1 MSLNYIPMSTPDVAS
16 IRKEILVNIE
26 DPIQNRSLLDPDVD
40 GNEEII
46 NNDDR
51 GERLMD
57 PDAQDY
63 TGADIYR
70 AKMMAETHYMDP
82 SDLYYNNS
90 HDITNLSSGDNN
102 PSLFGKEESTDQESL
117 LDTDNDDFNYVPK
130 EVYGAISY
138 PSDHDEYYN
147 ESAMKAAERNALD
160 DSEFGLPRL
169 RKYPLND
176 KKHVK
181 FAIRMFGHCKDPK
194 DRAELAKRI
203 FAKVKEF
210 DMDVKI
216 GKGNPLYEY
225 APKSLQESFATLSA
239 EVPGIVSEEQFDKG
253 TEKERQIRN
262 LQIAART
269 ANVLNFQPALG
280 KAIANLKEYSFLEY
294 FYPDVKSTA
303 FSIRL
308 LTCLGGLA
316 TNDMIWKLYGLRPP
330 LCVDDTQPLTH
341 PNKLS
346 PEEFEDK
353 VIPWFRKQANWYHEG
368 KAEDS
373 IHIEYCLSLYSVLGM
388 ILLNP
393 EFNMD
398 SLDDYWMGVLTDWLN
413 HVQSEYD
420 ELSATVNSASEFY
433 HRQYLY
439 DLCWNPTENPM
450 DEAIVTRNI
459 INFASTM
466 ISQKMKIDL
475 NESILFNTSDIYY
488 NKDKFVSGETNLCF
502 ITGHSGSGKS
512 TMGREIHDK
521 NNKIDH
527 YELDDLLFVKD
538 HFTMSQL
545 KEYGDLIYSYFN
557 GRGKKF
563 YTTCNELKENNVP
576 ASEYEDV
583 LYVDFVHYAMDYAKS
598 HKNNKIVI
606 EGIWLYCGNFDS
618 EKGWFDP
625 SEFKDY
631 AFYIKGT
638 SMIISKIRAVKRDT
652 ENIKKNK
659 IFIAASE
666 FSKYWKW
673 YLLNE
678 KRISVFRKY
687 FSDLEKKNK
696 INEAGGDLLNKD
708 KCNTYIINQLDP
720 EVVDNIYL
728 LPDKMEYPILN
739 QDSIRMA
746 MDMIREVDE
755 TDRAK
760 YARMLNKKYKEFGC
774 TFSISIDHPYAEY
787 ADQNIIDHMTRVL
800 SEGDTVVDDQGTS
813 DAGPS
818 PDQAPW
824 YVRSDVNGNVG
835 QNLLQNKELGPNDK
849 KNVNLTIDSTEPII
863 N

>member
-40 GNEEII
+40 GNEETV
-46 NNDDR
+46 NNDDQ
-51 GERLMD
+51 GEKLMD

-82 SDLYYNNS
+82 SELYYNNS
-90 HDITNLSSGDNN
+90 HDVTNLSSGDNN

-117 LDTDNDDFNYVPK
+117 LDTDNDDFNYIPK

-280 KAIANLKEYSFLEY
+280 KAIANMKEYSFLEY

-398 SLDDYWMGVLTDWLN
+398 SLDDYWIGVLTDWLN
-413 HVQSEYD
+413 HVQTEYD
-420 ELSATVNSASEFY
+420 ELSATVDSASEFY

-466 ISQKMKIDL
+466 VSQKMKIDL
-475 NESILFNTSDIYY
+475 
-488 NKDKFVSGETNLCF
+488 
-502 ITGHSGSGKS
+502 
-512 TMGREIHDK
+512 
-521 NNKIDH
+521 
-527 YELDDLLFVKD
+527 
-538 HFTMSQL
+538 
-545 KEYGDLIYSYFN
+545 
-557 GRGKKF
+557 
-563 YTTCNELKENNVP
+563 
-576 ASEYEDV
+576 
-583 LYVDFVHYAMDYAKS
+583 
-598 HKNNKIVI
+598 
-606 EGIWLYCGNFDS
+606 
-618 EKGWFDP
+618 
-625 SEFKDY
+625 
-631 AFYIKGT
+631 
-638 SMIISKIRAVKRDT
+638 
-652 ENIKKNK
+652 
-659 IFIAASE
+659 
-666 FSKYWKW
+666 
-673 YLLNE
+673 
-678 KRISVFRKY
+678 
-687 FSDLEKKNK
+687 
-696 INEAGGDLLNKD
+696 NEAGGDLLNKD
-708 KCNTYIINQLDP
+708 KCNAYIINQLDP

-755 TDRAK
+755 TDRDK

>member
-40 GNEEII
+40 GNEESV
-46 NNDDR
+46 NNDDQ
-51 GERLMD
+51 GERLLD

-82 SDLYYNNS
+82 SELYYNNS
-90 HDITNLSSGDNN
+90 HDVTNLSSGDNN

-117 LDTDNDDFNYVPK
+117 LDTDNDDFNYIPK

-280 KAIANLKEYSFLEY
+280 KAIANMKEYSFLEY

-398 SLDDYWMGVLTDWLN
+398 SLDDYWIGVLTDWLN
-413 HVQSEYD
+413 HVQTEYD
-420 ELSATVNSASEFY
+420 ELSATVDSASEFY

-466 ISQKMKIDL
+466 VSQKMKIDL
-475 NESILFNTSDIYY
+475 
-488 NKDKFVSGETNLCF
+488 
-502 ITGHSGSGKS
+502 
-512 TMGREIHDK
+512 
-521 NNKIDH
+521 
-527 YELDDLLFVKD
+527 
-538 HFTMSQL
+538 
-545 KEYGDLIYSYFN
+545 
-557 GRGKKF
+557 
-563 YTTCNELKENNVP
+563 
-576 ASEYEDV
+576 
-583 LYVDFVHYAMDYAKS
+583 
-598 HKNNKIVI
+598 
-606 EGIWLYCGNFDS
+606 
-618 EKGWFDP
+618 
-625 SEFKDY
+625 
-631 AFYIKGT
+631 
-638 SMIISKIRAVKRDT
+638 
-652 ENIKKNK
+652 
-659 IFIAASE
+659 
-666 FSKYWKW
+666 
-673 YLLNE
+673 
-678 KRISVFRKY
+678 
-687 FSDLEKKNK
+687 
-696 INEAGGDLLNKD
+696 NEAGGDLLNKD
-708 KCNTYIINQLDP
+708 KCNAYIINQLDP

-755 TDRAK
+755 TDRDK

>member
-40 GNEEII
+40 GNEEAV
-46 NNDDR
+46 NNDDQ

-82 SDLYYNNS
+82 SDLYYKNS
-90 HDITNLSSGDNN
+90 HDVTNLSSGDNN

-117 LDTDNDDFNYVPK
+117 LDTDNDDFNYIPK

-413 HVQSEYD
+413 HVQTEYD
-420 ELSATVNSASEFY
+420 ELSATVDSASEFY

-466 ISQKMKIDL
+466 VSQKMKVDL
-475 NESILFNTSDIYY
+475 
-488 NKDKFVSGETNLCF
+488 
-502 ITGHSGSGKS
+502 
-512 TMGREIHDK
+512 
-521 NNKIDH
+521 
-527 YELDDLLFVKD
+527 
-538 HFTMSQL
+538 
-545 KEYGDLIYSYFN
+545 
-557 GRGKKF
+557 
-563 YTTCNELKENNVP
+563 
-576 ASEYEDV
+576 
-583 LYVDFVHYAMDYAKS
+583 
-598 HKNNKIVI
+598 
-606 EGIWLYCGNFDS
+606 
-618 EKGWFDP
+618 
-625 SEFKDY
+625 
-631 AFYIKGT
+631 
-638 SMIISKIRAVKRDT
+638 
-652 ENIKKNK
+652 
-659 IFIAASE
+659 
-666 FSKYWKW
+666 
-673 YLLNE
+673 
-678 KRISVFRKY
+678 
-687 FSDLEKKNK
+687 
-696 INEAGGDLLNKD
+696 NEAGGDLLNKD
-708 KCNTYIINQLDP
+708 KCNAYIINQLDP

-760 YARMLNKKYKEFGC
+760 YARVLNKKYKEFGC

>member
-40 GNEEII
+40 GNEEAV

-70 AKMMAETHYMDP
+70 AKMIAETHYMDP

-90 HDITNLSSGDNN
+90 HDVTNLSSGDNN
-102 PSLFGKEESTDQESL
+102 PSLFGKEEGTDQESL

-138 PSDHDEYYN
+138 PSDHTEYYN

-330 LCVDDTQPLTH
+330 LCADNTQPLTH
-341 PNKLS
+341 PNKLT
-346 PEEFEDK
+346 PEEYEDK
-353 VIPWFRKQANWYHEG
+353 VIPWFRKQANWYNEG

-373 IHIEYCLSLYSVLGM
+373 IHIEYCLSLYSVLGV

-393 EFNMD
+393 EFSMN

-413 HVQSEYD
+413 HVQTEYD
-420 ELSATVNSASEFY
+420 ELSASVNSTSEFY

-466 ISQKMKIDL
+466 VSQKMKVDL
-475 NESILFNTSDIYY
+475 
-488 NKDKFVSGETNLCF
+488 
-502 ITGHSGSGKS
+502 
-512 TMGREIHDK
+512 
-521 NNKIDH
+521 
-527 YELDDLLFVKD
+527 
-538 HFTMSQL
+538 
-545 KEYGDLIYSYFN
+545 
-557 GRGKKF
+557 
-563 YTTCNELKENNVP
+563 
-576 ASEYEDV
+576 
-583 LYVDFVHYAMDYAKS
+583 
-598 HKNNKIVI
+598 
-606 EGIWLYCGNFDS
+606 
-618 EKGWFDP
+618 
-625 SEFKDY
+625 
-631 AFYIKGT
+631 
-638 SMIISKIRAVKRDT
+638 
-652 ENIKKNK
+652 
-659 IFIAASE
+659 
-666 FSKYWKW
+666 
-673 YLLNE
+673 
-678 KRISVFRKY
+678 
-687 FSDLEKKNK
+687 
-696 INEAGGDLLNKD
+696 NEAGGDLLNKD
-708 KCNTYIINQLDP
+708 KCNAYIINQLDP

-760 YARMLNKKYKEFGC
+760 YARMLNKKYTEFGC

>member
-40 GNEEII
+40 GNEEAV
-46 NNDDR
+46 NNDDQ

-82 SDLYYNNS
+82 SDLYYKNS
-90 HDITNLSSGDNN
+90 HDVTNLSSGDNN

-117 LDTDNDDFNYVPK
+117 LDTDNDDFNYIPK

-280 KAIANLKEYSFLEY
+280 KAIANMKEYSFLEY

-330 LCVDDTQPLTH
+330 LCVDNTQPLTH

-393 EFNMD
+393 EFNID
-398 SLDDYWMGVLTDWLN
+398 SLDDYWIGVLTDWLN
-413 HVQSEYD
+413 HVQTEYD
-420 ELSATVNSASEFY
+420 ELSTSVNSTSEFY

-466 ISQKMKIDL
+466 VSQKMKIDL
-475 NESILFNTSDIYY
+475 
-488 NKDKFVSGETNLCF
+488 
-502 ITGHSGSGKS
+502 
-512 TMGREIHDK
+512 
-521 NNKIDH
+521 
-527 YELDDLLFVKD
+527 
-538 HFTMSQL
+538 
-545 KEYGDLIYSYFN
+545 
-557 GRGKKF
+557 
-563 YTTCNELKENNVP
+563 
-576 ASEYEDV
+576 
-583 LYVDFVHYAMDYAKS
+583 
-598 HKNNKIVI
+598 
-606 EGIWLYCGNFDS
+606 
-618 EKGWFDP
+618 
-625 SEFKDY
+625 
-631 AFYIKGT
+631 
-638 SMIISKIRAVKRDT
+638 
-652 ENIKKNK
+652 
-659 IFIAASE
+659 
-666 FSKYWKW
+666 
-673 YLLNE
+673 
-678 KRISVFRKY
+678 
-687 FSDLEKKNK
+687 
-696 INEAGGDLLNKD
+696 NEAGGDLLNKD
-708 KCNTYIINQLDP
+708 KCNAYIINQLDP

-760 YARMLNKKYKEFGC
+760 YARVLNKKYKEFGC

>member
-40 GNEEII
+40 GNEETV

-90 HDITNLSSGDNN
+90 HDVTNLSSGDNN

-280 KAIANLKEYSFLEY
+280 KAIANLKECSFLEY

-346 PEEFEDK
+346 HEEFEDK
-353 VIPWFRKQANWYHEG
+353 VSPWFRKQANWYHEG

-373 IHIEYCLSLYSVLGM
+373 IHIEYCLSLYSILGM

-413 HVQSEYD
+413 HVQTEYD

-466 ISQKMKIDL
+466 VSRKMKVDL
-475 NESILFNTSDIYY
+475 
-488 NKDKFVSGETNLCF
+488 
-502 ITGHSGSGKS
+502 
-512 TMGREIHDK
+512 
-521 NNKIDH
+521 
-527 YELDDLLFVKD
+527 
-538 HFTMSQL
+538 
-545 KEYGDLIYSYFN
+545 
-557 GRGKKF
+557 
-563 YTTCNELKENNVP
+563 
-576 ASEYEDV
+576 
-583 LYVDFVHYAMDYAKS
+583 
-598 HKNNKIVI
+598 
-606 EGIWLYCGNFDS
+606 
-618 EKGWFDP
+618 
-625 SEFKDY
+625 
-631 AFYIKGT
+631 
-638 SMIISKIRAVKRDT
+638 
-652 ENIKKNK
+652 
-659 IFIAASE
+659 
-666 FSKYWKW
+666 
-673 YLLNE
+673 
-678 KRISVFRKY
+678 
-687 FSDLEKKNK
+687 
-696 INEAGGDLLNKD
+696 NEAGGDLLNKD
-708 KCNTYIINQLDP
+708 KCNAYIINQLDP

-760 YARMLNKKYKEFGC
+760 YARILNKKYKEFGC

-800 SEGDTVVDDQGTS
+800 SEGDTIVDDQGTS

>member
-40 GNEEII
+40 GNEEAV
-46 NNDDR
+46 NNDDQ

-90 HDITNLSSGDNN
+90 HDVTNLSSGDNN

-117 LDTDNDDFNYVPK
+117 LDTDNDDFNYIPK

-210 DMDVKI
+210 DMNVKI

-280 KAIANLKEYSFLEY
+280 KAIANMKEYSFLEY

-330 LCVDDTQPLTH
+330 LCVDNTQPLTH

-413 HVQSEYD
+413 HVQTEYD
-420 ELSATVNSASEFY
+420 ELSATVDSASEFY

-450 DEAIVTRNI
+450 DEAVVTRNI

-466 ISQKMKIDL
+466 VSQKMKIDL
-475 NESILFNTSDIYY
+475 
-488 NKDKFVSGETNLCF
+488 
-502 ITGHSGSGKS
+502 
-512 TMGREIHDK
+512 
-521 NNKIDH
+521 
-527 YELDDLLFVKD
+527 
-538 HFTMSQL
+538 
-545 KEYGDLIYSYFN
+545 
-557 GRGKKF
+557 
-563 YTTCNELKENNVP
+563 
-576 ASEYEDV
+576 
-583 LYVDFVHYAMDYAKS
+583 
-598 HKNNKIVI
+598 
-606 EGIWLYCGNFDS
+606 
-618 EKGWFDP
+618 
-625 SEFKDY
+625 
-631 AFYIKGT
+631 
-638 SMIISKIRAVKRDT
+638 
-652 ENIKKNK
+652 
-659 IFIAASE
+659 
-666 FSKYWKW
+666 
-673 YLLNE
+673 
-678 KRISVFRKY
+678 
-687 FSDLEKKNK
+687 
-696 INEAGGDLLNKD
+696 NEAGGDLLNKD
-708 KCNTYIINQLDP
+708 KCNAYIINQLDP

-755 TDRAK
+755 SDRDK
-760 YARMLNKKYKEFGC
+760 YARVLNKKYKEFGC

>member
-40 GNEEII
+40 GNEETV

-90 HDITNLSSGDNN
+90 HDVTNLSSGDNN

-294 FYPDVKSTA
+294 FYPDVKSTT

-341 PNKLS
+341 PNKLF

-353 VIPWFRKQANWYHEG
+353 VSPWFRKQANWYHEG

-398 SLDDYWMGVLTDWLN
+398 NLDDYWMGVLTDWLN
-413 HVQSEYD
+413 HVQTEYD
-420 ELSATVNSASEFY
+420 ELSVTVNSASEFY

-466 ISQKMKIDL
+466 VSQKMKVDL
-475 NESILFNTSDIYY
+475 
-488 NKDKFVSGETNLCF
+488 
-502 ITGHSGSGKS
+502 
-512 TMGREIHDK
+512 
-521 NNKIDH
+521 
-527 YELDDLLFVKD
+527 
-538 HFTMSQL
+538 
-545 KEYGDLIYSYFN
+545 
-557 GRGKKF
+557 
-563 YTTCNELKENNVP
+563 
-576 ASEYEDV
+576 
-583 LYVDFVHYAMDYAKS
+583 
-598 HKNNKIVI
+598 
-606 EGIWLYCGNFDS
+606 
-618 EKGWFDP
+618 
-625 SEFKDY
+625 
-631 AFYIKGT
+631 
-638 SMIISKIRAVKRDT
+638 
-652 ENIKKNK
+652 
-659 IFIAASE
+659 
-666 FSKYWKW
+666 
-673 YLLNE
+673 
-678 KRISVFRKY
+678 
-687 FSDLEKKNK
+687 
-696 INEAGGDLLNKD
+696 NEAGGDLLNKD
-708 KCNTYIINQLDP
+708 KCNAYIINQLDP

-760 YARMLNKKYKEFGC
+760 YTRMLNKKYKEFGC

-835 QNLLQNKELGPNDK
+835 QNLMQNKELGPNDK

>member
-40 GNEEII
+40 GNEETV
-46 NNDDR
+46 NNDDQ
-51 GERLMD
+51 GEKLMD

-82 SDLYYNNS
+82 SELYYNNS
-90 HDITNLSSGDNN
+90 HDVTNLSSGDNN

-117 LDTDNDDFNYVPK
+117 LDTDNDDFNYIPK

-398 SLDDYWMGVLTDWLN
+398 SLDDYWIGVLTDWLN
-413 HVQSEYD
+413 HVQTEYD
-420 ELSATVNSASEFY
+420 ELSATVDTASEFY

-466 ISQKMKIDL
+466 VSQKMKIDL
-475 NESILFNTSDIYY
+475 
-488 NKDKFVSGETNLCF
+488 
-502 ITGHSGSGKS
+502 
-512 TMGREIHDK
+512 
-521 NNKIDH
+521 
-527 YELDDLLFVKD
+527 
-538 HFTMSQL
+538 
-545 KEYGDLIYSYFN
+545 
-557 GRGKKF
+557 
-563 YTTCNELKENNVP
+563 
-576 ASEYEDV
+576 
-583 LYVDFVHYAMDYAKS
+583 
-598 HKNNKIVI
+598 
-606 EGIWLYCGNFDS
+606 
-618 EKGWFDP
+618 
-625 SEFKDY
+625 
-631 AFYIKGT
+631 
-638 SMIISKIRAVKRDT
+638 
-652 ENIKKNK
+652 
-659 IFIAASE
+659 
-666 FSKYWKW
+666 
-673 YLLNE
+673 
-678 KRISVFRKY
+678 
-687 FSDLEKKNK
+687 
-696 INEAGGDLLNKD
+696 NEAGGDLLNKD
-708 KCNTYIINQLDP
+708 KCNAYIINQLDP

-760 YARMLNKKYKEFGC
+760 YARMLNKKYKELGC

>member
-40 GNEEII
+40 GNEEVV
-46 NNDDR
+46 NNDDQ

-90 HDITNLSSGDNN
+90 HDVTNLSSGDNN

-138 PSDHDEYYN
+138 PSDHTEYYN

-262 LQIAART
+262 LQIAARI

-294 FYPDVKSTA
+294 FYPDVKSTT

-330 LCVDDTQPLTH
+330 LCADNTQPLTH

-346 PEEFEDK
+346 PEEYEDK
-353 VIPWFRKQANWYHEG
+353 VIPWFRKQANWYNEG

-393 EFNMD
+393 EFSMD

-413 HVQSEYD
+413 HVQTEYD
-420 ELSATVNSASEFY
+420 ELSATVNSTNEFY

-466 ISQKMKIDL
+466 VSQKMKVDL
-475 NESILFNTSDIYY
+475 
-488 NKDKFVSGETNLCF
+488 
-502 ITGHSGSGKS
+502 
-512 TMGREIHDK
+512 
-521 NNKIDH
+521 
-527 YELDDLLFVKD
+527 
-538 HFTMSQL
+538 
-545 KEYGDLIYSYFN
+545 
-557 GRGKKF
+557 
-563 YTTCNELKENNVP
+563 
-576 ASEYEDV
+576 
-583 LYVDFVHYAMDYAKS
+583 
-598 HKNNKIVI
+598 
-606 EGIWLYCGNFDS
+606 
-618 EKGWFDP
+618 
-625 SEFKDY
+625 
-631 AFYIKGT
+631 
-638 SMIISKIRAVKRDT
+638 
-652 ENIKKNK
+652 
-659 IFIAASE
+659 
-666 FSKYWKW
+666 
-673 YLLNE
+673 
-678 KRISVFRKY
+678 
-687 FSDLEKKNK
+687 
-696 INEAGGDLLNKD
+696 NEAGGDLLNKD
-708 KCNTYIINQLDP
+708 KCNSYIINQLDP

-787 ADQNIIDHMTRVL
+787 ADQNIINHMTRVL

>member
-40 GNEEII
+40 GNEEAV
-46 NNDDR
+46 NNDDQ

-70 AKMMAETHYMDP
+70 AKMMAETQYMDP

-90 HDITNLSSGDNN
+90 HDVTNLSSGDNN

-181 FAIRMFGHCKDPK
+181 FAIRMFSHCKDPK

-225 APKSLQESFATLSA
+225 APKSLQESFATLST

-373 IHIEYCLSLYSVLGM
+373 IHIEYCLSLYSILGM

-398 SLDDYWMGVLTDWLN
+398 SLDDYWIGVLTDWLN
-413 HVQSEYD
+413 HVQTEYD
-420 ELSATVNSASEFY
+420 ELSVTVDSASEFY

-466 ISQKMKIDL
+466 VSQKMKVDL
-475 NESILFNTSDIYY
+475 
-488 NKDKFVSGETNLCF
+488 
-502 ITGHSGSGKS
+502 
-512 TMGREIHDK
+512 
-521 NNKIDH
+521 
-527 YELDDLLFVKD
+527 
-538 HFTMSQL
+538 
-545 KEYGDLIYSYFN
+545 
-557 GRGKKF
+557 
-563 YTTCNELKENNVP
+563 
-576 ASEYEDV
+576 
-583 LYVDFVHYAMDYAKS
+583 
-598 HKNNKIVI
+598 
-606 EGIWLYCGNFDS
+606 
-618 EKGWFDP
+618 
-625 SEFKDY
+625 
-631 AFYIKGT
+631 
-638 SMIISKIRAVKRDT
+638 
-652 ENIKKNK
+652 
-659 IFIAASE
+659 
-666 FSKYWKW
+666 
-673 YLLNE
+673 
-678 KRISVFRKY
+678 
-687 FSDLEKKNK
+687 
-696 INEAGGDLLNKD
+696 NEAGGDLLNKD

>member
-16 IRKEILVNIE
+16 IRKEILFNIE

-40 GNEEII
+40 GNEETV
-46 NNDDR
+46 NNDDQ
-51 GERLMD
+51 GEKLMD
-57 PDAQDY
+57 PNAQDY
-63 TGADIYR
+63 TGADIVR
-70 AKMMAETHYMDP
+70 AQMME
-82 SDLYYNNS
+82 SVDLPFSKLYKS
-90 HDITNLSSGDNN
+90 HDVTTWKVDGDE
-102 PSLFGKEESTDQESL
+102 PSLLSDEDDTEQVDLLDPDTDQM
-117 LDTDNDDFNYVPK
+117 NYTPK
-130 EVYGAISY
+130 EVFGDINQSY
-138 PSDHDEYYN
+138 TSMYESYYN

-239 EVPGIVSEEQFDKG
+239 DIPGVVSEEQFNKG

-269 ANVLNFQPALG
+269 ANILNFQPALG

-294 FYPDVKSTA
+294 FYPDVKSNA

-316 TNDMIWKLYGLRPP
+316 TNDTIWKLYGLRPP
-330 LCVDDTQPLTH
+330 LCKDYTQQLTH
-341 PNKLS
+341 PNKLTT
-346 PEEFEDK
+346 EEFEDK

-368 KAEDS
+368 KAEDN

-393 EFNMD
+393 EFSIDN
-398 SLDDYWMGVLTDWLN
+398 LDDYWMGVLADWIN
-413 HVQSEYD
+413 HVQAEYD
-420 ELSATVNSASEFY
+420 ELSECDDSSAEAFY

-439 DLCWNPTENPM
+439 DLCWNPTDNPM
-450 DEAIVTRNI
+450 DEAVITRNI

-466 ISQKMKIDL
+466 VSQKMNTDL
-475 NESILFNTSDIYY
+475 
-488 NKDKFVSGETNLCF
+488 
-502 ITGHSGSGKS
+502 
-512 TMGREIHDK
+512 
-521 NNKIDH
+521 
-527 YELDDLLFVKD
+527 
-538 HFTMSQL
+538 
-545 KEYGDLIYSYFN
+545 
-557 GRGKKF
+557 
-563 YTTCNELKENNVP
+563 
-576 ASEYEDV
+576 
-583 LYVDFVHYAMDYAKS
+583 
-598 HKNNKIVI
+598 
-606 EGIWLYCGNFDS
+606 
-618 EKGWFDP
+618 
-625 SEFKDY
+625 
-631 AFYIKGT
+631 
-638 SMIISKIRAVKRDT
+638 
-652 ENIKKNK
+652 
-659 IFIAASE
+659 
-666 FSKYWKW
+666 
-673 YLLNE
+673 
-678 KRISVFRKY
+678 
-687 FSDLEKKNK
+687 
-696 INEAGGDLLNKD
+696 NEAGGDLLNKD
-708 KCNTYIINQLDP
+708 KCNSYVINQLDP
-720 EVVDNIYL
+720 EVIDNIYL

-746 MDMIREVDE
+746 MDMIKEVDE
-755 TDRAK
+755 SDRAK

-774 TFSISIDHPYAEY
+774 TFSISVDHPYAEY

>member
-40 GNEEII
+40 GNEEAV
-46 NNDDR
+46 NNDDQ

-90 HDITNLSSGDNN
+90 HDVTNLSSGDNN
-102 PSLFGKEESTDQESL
+102 PSLFSKEESTDQESL
-117 LDTDNDDFNYVPK
+117 LDTDNDDFNYIPK

-280 KAIANLKEYSFLEY
+280 KAIANMKEYSFLEY

-413 HVQSEYD
+413 HVQTEYD
-420 ELSATVNSASEFY
+420 ELSATVDSASEFY

-466 ISQKMKIDL
+466 VSQKMKIDL
-475 NESILFNTSDIYY
+475 
-488 NKDKFVSGETNLCF
+488 
-502 ITGHSGSGKS
+502 
-512 TMGREIHDK
+512 
-521 NNKIDH
+521 
-527 YELDDLLFVKD
+527 
-538 HFTMSQL
+538 
-545 KEYGDLIYSYFN
+545 
-557 GRGKKF
+557 
-563 YTTCNELKENNVP
+563 
-576 ASEYEDV
+576 
-583 LYVDFVHYAMDYAKS
+583 
-598 HKNNKIVI
+598 
-606 EGIWLYCGNFDS
+606 
-618 EKGWFDP
+618 
-625 SEFKDY
+625 
-631 AFYIKGT
+631 
-638 SMIISKIRAVKRDT
+638 
-652 ENIKKNK
+652 
-659 IFIAASE
+659 
-666 FSKYWKW
+666 
-673 YLLNE
+673 
-678 KRISVFRKY
+678 
-687 FSDLEKKNK
+687 
-696 INEAGGDLLNKD
+696 NEAGGDLLNKD
-708 KCNTYIINQLDP
+708 KCNAYIINQLDP

>member
-40 GNEEII
+40 GNEEAV

-70 AKMMAETHYMDP
+70 ARMMAETHYMDP

-90 HDITNLSSGDNN
+90 HDVTNLSSGDNN
-102 PSLFGKEESTDQESL
+102 PSLFGKEESNDQESL

-138 PSDHDEYYN
+138 PSMDEGVIGGIIAIGGAIAGIAYAYKKNMKDSAKKIPVKYFSDALFDMEKLYNDLLNLQKKSKYYSSIYSHNKYQALASWNFSNRNSSSKRLSDSSKFNQTEIKAQFEKGKPVSIDMIVCYYDRQNEKTYNLGDDPDTDWEKITRREASDHLKALGFTKNYSNKYPNICAKIETEDDVNGVYININPSMGMGYYIKSDTSIKNESSLIYPSDHTEYYN

-225 APKSLQESFATLSA
+225 APKSLQESFAILSA

-330 LCVDDTQPLTH
+330 LCADNTQPLTH
-341 PNKLS
+341 PNKPS
-346 PEEFEDK
+346 PEEYEDK
-353 VIPWFRKQANWYHEG
+353 VIPWFRKQANWYNEG

-373 IHIEYCLSLYSVLGM
+373 IHIEYCLSLYSVLGV

-393 EFNMD
+393 EFSMD
-398 SLDDYWMGVLTDWLN
+398 NLDDYWMGVLTDWLN
-413 HVQSEYD
+413 HVQTEYD
-420 ELSATVNSASEFY
+420 ELSASVNSTSEFY

-466 ISQKMKIDL
+466 VSQKMKVDL
-475 NESILFNTSDIYY
+475 
-488 NKDKFVSGETNLCF
+488 
-502 ITGHSGSGKS
+502 
-512 TMGREIHDK
+512 
-521 NNKIDH
+521 
-527 YELDDLLFVKD
+527 
-538 HFTMSQL
+538 
-545 KEYGDLIYSYFN
+545 
-557 GRGKKF
+557 
-563 YTTCNELKENNVP
+563 
-576 ASEYEDV
+576 
-583 LYVDFVHYAMDYAKS
+583 
-598 HKNNKIVI
+598 
-606 EGIWLYCGNFDS
+606 
-618 EKGWFDP
+618 
-625 SEFKDY
+625 
-631 AFYIKGT
+631 
-638 SMIISKIRAVKRDT
+638 
-652 ENIKKNK
+652 
-659 IFIAASE
+659 
-666 FSKYWKW
+666 
-673 YLLNE
+673 
-678 KRISVFRKY
+678 
-687 FSDLEKKNK
+687 
-696 INEAGGDLLNKD
+696 NEAGGDLLNKD
-708 KCNTYIINQLDP
+708 KCNSYIINQLDP

-760 YARMLNKKYKEFGC
+760 YARMLNKKYTEFGC

-849 KNVNLTIDSTEPII
+849 KNTALNIDPTEPII
-863 N
+863 V

>member
-40 GNEEII
+40 GNEETV

-330 LCVDDTQPLTH
+330 LCVDNTQPLTH

-413 HVQSEYD
+413 HVQTEYD
-420 ELSATVNSASEFY
+420 ELSTTVNSASEFY

-466 ISQKMKIDL
+466 VSQKMKVDL

-708 KCNTYIINQLDP
+708 KCNAYIINQLDP

>member
-40 GNEEII
+40 GNEEAV
-46 NNDDR
+46 NNDDQ

-70 AKMMAETHYMDP
+70 AKMMAETQYMDP

-90 HDITNLSSGDNN
+90 HDVTNLSSGDNN
-102 PSLFGKEESTDQESL
+102 PSLFGKEEGTDQESL
-117 LDTDNDDFNYVPK
+117 LDTDNDDFNYIPK

-138 PSDHDEYYN
+138 PSDHNEYYN

-341 PNKLS
+341 SNKLS

-398 SLDDYWMGVLTDWLN
+398 SLDDYWIGVLTDWLN
-413 HVQSEYD
+413 HVQTEYD
-420 ELSATVNSASEFY
+420 ELSATVDSASEFY

-466 ISQKMKIDL
+466 VSQKMKIDL
-475 NESILFNTSDIYY
+475 
-488 NKDKFVSGETNLCF
+488 
-502 ITGHSGSGKS
+502 
-512 TMGREIHDK
+512 
-521 NNKIDH
+521 
-527 YELDDLLFVKD
+527 
-538 HFTMSQL
+538 
-545 KEYGDLIYSYFN
+545 
-557 GRGKKF
+557 
-563 YTTCNELKENNVP
+563 
-576 ASEYEDV
+576 
-583 LYVDFVHYAMDYAKS
+583 
-598 HKNNKIVI
+598 
-606 EGIWLYCGNFDS
+606 
-618 EKGWFDP
+618 
-625 SEFKDY
+625 
-631 AFYIKGT
+631 
-638 SMIISKIRAVKRDT
+638 
-652 ENIKKNK
+652 
-659 IFIAASE
+659 
-666 FSKYWKW
+666 
-673 YLLNE
+673 
-678 KRISVFRKY
+678 
-687 FSDLEKKNK
+687 
-696 INEAGGDLLNKD
+696 NEAGGDLLNKD
-708 KCNTYIINQLDP
+708 KCNAYIINQLDP

>member
-1 MSLNYIPMSTPDVAS
+1 MSLNYIPMSTPDIAS
-16 IRKEILVNIE
+16 IRKEILVNID

-40 GNEEII
+40 GNEETV
-46 NNDDR
+46 NNDDQ
-51 GERLMD
+51 GEKLMD
-57 PDAQDY
+57 PNAQDY
-63 TGADIYR
+63 TGADIVR
-70 AKMMAETHYMDP
+70 AQMME
-82 SDLYYNNS
+82 SVDLPFSKLYKS
-90 HDITNLSSGDNN
+90 HDVTTWKVDGDE
-102 PSLFGKEESTDQESL
+102 PSLLSDEDDTEQVDLLDPDTDQM
-117 LDTDNDDFNYVPK
+117 NYTPK
-130 EVYGAISY
+130 EVFGDINQSY
-138 PSDHDEYYN
+138 TSMYESYYN

-239 EVPGIVSEEQFDKG
+239 DIPGVVSEEQFNKG

-269 ANVLNFQPALG
+269 ANILNFQPALG

-294 FYPDVKSTA
+294 FYPDVKSNA

-316 TNDMIWKLYGLRPP
+316 TNDTIWKLYGLRPP
-330 LCVDDTQPLTH
+330 LCKDYTQQLTH
-341 PNKLS
+341 PNKLTT
-346 PEEFEDK
+346 EEFEDK

-368 KAEDS
+368 KAEDN

-393 EFNMD
+393 EFSIDN
-398 SLDDYWMGVLTDWLN
+398 LDDYWMGVLADWIN
-413 HVQSEYD
+413 HVQAEYD
-420 ELSATVNSASEFY
+420 ELSECDDSSAEAFY

-439 DLCWNPTENPM
+439 DLCWNPTDNPM
-450 DEAIVTRNI
+450 DEAVITRNI

-466 ISQKMKIDL
+466 VSQKMNTDL
-475 NESILFNTSDIYY
+475 
-488 NKDKFVSGETNLCF
+488 
-502 ITGHSGSGKS
+502 
-512 TMGREIHDK
+512 
-521 NNKIDH
+521 
-527 YELDDLLFVKD
+527 
-538 HFTMSQL
+538 
-545 KEYGDLIYSYFN
+545 
-557 GRGKKF
+557 
-563 YTTCNELKENNVP
+563 
-576 ASEYEDV
+576 
-583 LYVDFVHYAMDYAKS
+583 
-598 HKNNKIVI
+598 
-606 EGIWLYCGNFDS
+606 
-618 EKGWFDP
+618 
-625 SEFKDY
+625 
-631 AFYIKGT
+631 
-638 SMIISKIRAVKRDT
+638 
-652 ENIKKNK
+652 
-659 IFIAASE
+659 
-666 FSKYWKW
+666 
-673 YLLNE
+673 
-678 KRISVFRKY
+678 
-687 FSDLEKKNK
+687 
-696 INEAGGDLLNKD
+696 NEAGGDLLNKD
-708 KCNTYIINQLDP
+708 KCNSYVINQLDP
-720 EVVDNIYL
+720 EVIDNIYL

-746 MDMIREVDE
+746 MDMIKEVDE
-755 TDRAK
+755 SDRAK

-774 TFSISIDHPYAEY
+774 TFSISVDHPYAEY

>member
-413 HVQSEYD
+413 HVQTEYD
-420 ELSATVNSASEFY
+420 ELSATVDSASEFY

-450 DEAIVTRNI
+450 DEAVVTRNI

-466 ISQKMKIDL
+466 VSQKMKIDL

-708 KCNTYIINQLDP
+708 KCNAYIINQLDP
-720 EVVDNIYL
+720 EVVDSIYL

-746 MDMIREVDE
+746 MDMIHEVDE
-755 TDRAK
+755 TDRDK

>member
-40 GNEEII
+40 GNEEAV

-102 PSLFGKEESTDQESL
+102 PSLFGKEESDDQESL

-138 PSDHDEYYN
+138 PSNHDEYYN

-253 TEKERQIRN
+253 AEKERQIRN

-294 FYPDVKSTA
+294 FYPDVKSIA

-316 TNDMIWKLYGLRPP
+316 TNDMIWKLYGLRPS
-330 LCVDDTQPLTH
+330 LCVDNTQPLTH

-393 EFNMD
+393 EFNMS

-413 HVQSEYD
+413 HVQTEYD
-420 ELSATVNSASEFY
+420 ELSATVNSTSEFY

-459 INFASTM
+459 INFAATM
-466 ISQKMKIDL
+466 VSQKMKVDL
-475 NESILFNTSDIYY
+475 
-488 NKDKFVSGETNLCF
+488 
-502 ITGHSGSGKS
+502 
-512 TMGREIHDK
+512 
-521 NNKIDH
+521 
-527 YELDDLLFVKD
+527 
-538 HFTMSQL
+538 
-545 KEYGDLIYSYFN
+545 
-557 GRGKKF
+557 
-563 YTTCNELKENNVP
+563 
-576 ASEYEDV
+576 
-583 LYVDFVHYAMDYAKS
+583 
-598 HKNNKIVI
+598 
-606 EGIWLYCGNFDS
+606 
-618 EKGWFDP
+618 
-625 SEFKDY
+625 
-631 AFYIKGT
+631 
-638 SMIISKIRAVKRDT
+638 
-652 ENIKKNK
+652 
-659 IFIAASE
+659 
-666 FSKYWKW
+666 
-673 YLLNE
+673 
-678 KRISVFRKY
+678 
-687 FSDLEKKNK
+687 
-696 INEAGGDLLNKD
+696 NEAGGDLLNKD
-708 KCNTYIINQLDP
+708 KCNAYIINQLDP

-760 YARMLNKKYKEFGC
+760 YARVLNKKYKEFGC

>member
-40 GNEEII
+40 GNEEAV
-46 NNDDR
+46 NNDDQ

-82 SDLYYNNS
+82 SELYYNNS
-90 HDITNLSSGDNN
+90 HDVTNLSSGDNN
-102 PSLFGKEESTDQESL
+102 PSLFGKEESNDQESL
-117 LDTDNDDFNYVPK
+117 LDTDNDDFNYIPK

-280 KAIANLKEYSFLEY
+280 KAIANMKEYSFLEY

-330 LCVDDTQPLTH
+330 LCVDNTQPLTH

-413 HVQSEYD
+413 HVQTEYD
-420 ELSATVNSASEFY
+420 ELSTSVNSTSEFY

-466 ISQKMKIDL
+466 VSQKMKIDL
-475 NESILFNTSDIYY
+475 
-488 NKDKFVSGETNLCF
+488 
-502 ITGHSGSGKS
+502 
-512 TMGREIHDK
+512 
-521 NNKIDH
+521 
-527 YELDDLLFVKD
+527 
-538 HFTMSQL
+538 
-545 KEYGDLIYSYFN
+545 
-557 GRGKKF
+557 
-563 YTTCNELKENNVP
+563 
-576 ASEYEDV
+576 
-583 LYVDFVHYAMDYAKS
+583 
-598 HKNNKIVI
+598 
-606 EGIWLYCGNFDS
+606 
-618 EKGWFDP
+618 
-625 SEFKDY
+625 
-631 AFYIKGT
+631 
-638 SMIISKIRAVKRDT
+638 
-652 ENIKKNK
+652 
-659 IFIAASE
+659 
-666 FSKYWKW
+666 
-673 YLLNE
+673 
-678 KRISVFRKY
+678 
-687 FSDLEKKNK
+687 
-696 INEAGGDLLNKD
+696 NEAGGDLLNKD
-708 KCNTYIINQLDP
+708 KCNAYIINQLDP

-760 YARMLNKKYKEFGC
+760 YARVLNKKYKEFGC

-800 SEGDTVVDDQGTS
+800 SECDTVVDDQGTS

>member
-40 GNEEII
+40 GNEEAV
-46 NNDDR
+46 NNDDQ
-51 GERLMD
+51 GERLLD

-90 HDITNLSSGDNN
+90 HDVTNLSSGDNN

-117 LDTDNDDFNYVPK
+117 LDTDNDDFNYIPK

-203 FAKVKEF
+203 FTKVKEF

-239 EVPGIVSEEQFDKG
+239 EVPGIISEEQFDKG

-280 KAIANLKEYSFLEY
+280 KAIANMKEYSFLEY

-413 HVQSEYD
+413 HVQTEYD
-420 ELSATVNSASEFY
+420 ELSVTVDSSSEFY

-466 ISQKMKIDL
+466 VSQKMKIDL
-475 NESILFNTSDIYY
+475 NET
-488 NKDKFVSGETNLCF
+488 
-502 ITGHSGSGKS
+502 
-512 TMGREIHDK
+512 
-521 NNKIDH
+521 
-527 YELDDLLFVKD
+527 
-538 HFTMSQL
+538 
-545 KEYGDLIYSYFN
+545 
-557 GRGKKF
+557 
-563 YTTCNELKENNVP
+563 
-576 ASEYEDV
+576 
-583 LYVDFVHYAMDYAKS
+583 
-598 HKNNKIVI
+598 
-606 EGIWLYCGNFDS
+606 
-618 EKGWFDP
+618 
-625 SEFKDY
+625 
-631 AFYIKGT
+631 
-638 SMIISKIRAVKRDT
+638 
-652 ENIKKNK
+652 
-659 IFIAASE
+659 
-666 FSKYWKW
+666 
-673 YLLNE
+673 
-678 KRISVFRKY
+678 
-687 FSDLEKKNK
+687 
-696 INEAGGDLLNKD
+696 GGDLLNKD
-708 KCNTYIINQLDP
+708 KCNAYIINQLDP

-755 TDRAK
+755 TDRVK
-760 YARMLNKKYKEFGC
+760 YARVLNKKYKEFGC

>member
-16 IRKEILVNIE
+16 IRKEILVNID
-26 DPIQNRSLLDPDVD
+26 DPIQNRSLLDPDID
-40 GNEEII
+40 GNEETV
-46 NNDDR
+46 NNDDQ
-51 GERLMD
+51 GEKLMD
-57 PDAQDY
+57 PNAQDY
-63 TGADIYR
+63 TGADIVR
-70 AKMMAETHYMDP
+70 AQMME
-82 SDLYYNNS
+82 SVDLPFSKLYKS
-90 HDITNLSSGDNN
+90 HDVTTWKVDGDE
-102 PSLFGKEESTDQESL
+102 PSLLSDEDDTEQVDLLDPDTDQM
-117 LDTDNDDFNYVPK
+117 NYTPK
-130 EVYGAISY
+130 EVFGDINQSY
-138 PSDHDEYYN
+138 TSMYDSYYN

-239 EVPGIVSEEQFDKG
+239 EVPSIVSEEQFDKG
-253 TEKERQIRN
+253 TEKEKQIRN

-280 KAIANLKEYSFLEY
+280 KAITNMKEYAFLDY

-316 TNDMIWKLYGLRPP
+316 TNDMIWKLYGLRSP
-330 LCVDDTQPLTH
+330 LCKDYTQQLTH
-341 PNKLS
+341 PNKLTS
-346 PEEFEDK
+346 EEFEDK

-368 KAEDS
+368 KAEDN

-393 EFNMD
+393 EFSIDN
-398 SLDDYWMGVLTDWLN
+398 LDDYWMGVLADWIN
-413 HVQSEYD
+413 HVQAEYD
-420 ELSATVNSASEFY
+420 ELSECEDSSTEAFY

-439 DLCWNPTENPM
+439 DLCWNPTDNPM

-466 ISQKMKIDL
+466 VSQKMNTDL
-475 NESILFNTSDIYY
+475 
-488 NKDKFVSGETNLCF
+488 
-502 ITGHSGSGKS
+502 
-512 TMGREIHDK
+512 
-521 NNKIDH
+521 
-527 YELDDLLFVKD
+527 
-538 HFTMSQL
+538 
-545 KEYGDLIYSYFN
+545 
-557 GRGKKF
+557 
-563 YTTCNELKENNVP
+563 
-576 ASEYEDV
+576 
-583 LYVDFVHYAMDYAKS
+583 
-598 HKNNKIVI
+598 
-606 EGIWLYCGNFDS
+606 
-618 EKGWFDP
+618 
-625 SEFKDY
+625 
-631 AFYIKGT
+631 
-638 SMIISKIRAVKRDT
+638 
-652 ENIKKNK
+652 
-659 IFIAASE
+659 
-666 FSKYWKW
+666 
-673 YLLNE
+673 
-678 KRISVFRKY
+678 
-687 FSDLEKKNK
+687 
-696 INEAGGDLLNKD
+696 NEAGGDLLNKD
-708 KCNTYIINQLDP
+708 KCNSYVINQLDP

-746 MDMIREVDE
+746 MDMIKEVDE
-755 TDRAK
+755 SDRAK
-760 YARMLNKKYKEFGC
+760 YAQMLNQKYKEFGC

-849 KNVNLTIDSTEPII
+849 KNINLTIDSTEPII

>member
-1 MSLNYIPMSTPDVAS
+1 MSLNYIPMSTPNIAS
-16 IRKEILVNIE
+16 IRKEMLVNIE
-26 DPIQNRSLLDPDVD
+26 DPIANRSLLDPDVD
-40 GNEEII
+40 GDEESI
-46 NNDDR
+46 NTDTEDQK
-51 GERLMD
+51 LMD
-57 PDAQDY
+57 PDAHDY

-70 AKMMAETHYMDP
+70 ASLMTETQYMNPADLYNINHDVTDWSTDDSNPSLLGKEDTTNHEDLLDP
-82 SDLYYNNS
+82 SDDS
-90 HDITNLSSGDNN
+90 
-102 PSLFGKEESTDQESL
+102 Q
-117 LDTDNDDFNYVPK
+117 NYTPH
-130 EVYGAISY
+130 EVYGTIDYTSN
-138 PSDHDEYYN
+138 HDEYYN
-147 ESAMKAAERNALD
+147 ESAMKAKERNALD
-160 DSEFGLPRL
+160 DSEFGIPRL

-176 KKHVK
+176 QKHVK

-203 FAKVKEF
+203 FAKVKEY

-216 GKGNPLYEY
+216 GKGNPLYDY
-225 APKSLQESFATLSA
+225 APKSLQESIVSLGA
-239 EVPGIVSEEQFDKG
+239 EVPGIVSEEK
-253 TEKERQIRN
+253 TEKLSAQEIRLKN
-262 LQIAART
+262 LEIAGRT
-269 ANVLNFQPALG
+269 ANILNFQPALG
-280 KAIANLKEYSFLEY
+280 KALGNLKEYEFLNY
-294 FYPDVKSTA
+294 FYPDVKSTS
-303 FSIRL
+303 FQLRMVTS
-308 LTCLGGLA
+308 LGGMV
-316 TNDMIWKLYGLRPP
+316 NRPEVWKEYNLRPP
-330 LCVDDTQPLTH
+330 LCTDMNQPLTR
-341 PNKLS
+341 PNTEITNDQFFDLYNLYYNGCQN
-346 PEEFEDK
+346 
-353 VIPWFRKQANWYHEG
+353 WFNVDDHNMT
-368 KAEDS
+368 
-373 IHIEYCLSLYSVLGM
+373 HIEYCLKLYSVMGM

-393 EFNMD
+393 QFDINILD
-398 SLDDYWMGVLTDWLN
+398 SYWMGVLTDWYQ
-413 HVQSEYD
+413 HVQSAYD
-420 ELSATVNSASEFY
+420 ELMNLTDLNSLKAFQL
-433 HRQYLY
+433 RQQLWE
-439 DLCWNPTENPM
+439 LCWNPTENPE
-450 DEAIVTRNI
+450 DESAIIRNMI
-459 INFASTM
+459 GFASSM
-466 ISQKMKIDL
+466 VSHRFKMDL

-488 NKDKFVSGETNLCF
+488 NKNKFVSGETNLCF

-512 TMGREIHDK
+512 TMGREMHDK

-638 SMIISKIRAVKRDT
+638 SMIISKLRAVKRDT

-659 IFIAASE
+659 ISIAASE

-696 INEAGGDLLNKD
+696 INEAGGELFDKN
-708 KCNTYIINQLDP
+708 KCNEYVLSQLGIDSSD
-720 EVVDNIYL
+720 VYL
-728 LPDKMEYPILN
+728 LPDTMQYPILN
-739 QDSIRMA
+739 QTSIRMA
-746 MDMIREVDE
+746 MDMIRDIKDPDE
-755 TDRAK
+755 KKT
-760 YARMLNKKYKEFGC
+760 YIENLNRKYKEFGC
-774 TFSISIDHPYAEY
+774 TFSISVDHPYAEY
-787 ADQNIIDHMTRVL
+787 ADQNIIDHMTHIL
-800 SEGDTVVDDQGTS
+800 SEGDTVVSDQGTS
-813 DAGPS
+813 DAGN
-818 PDQAPW
+818 PDNAPW

-849 KNVNLTIDSTEPII
+849 KNTALNIDPTEPII
-863 N
+863 V

>member
-40 GNEEII
+40 GNEETV
-46 NNDDR
+46 NNDDQ

-102 PSLFGKEESTDQESL
+102 PSLFGKEESDDQESL
-117 LDTDNDDFNYVPK
+117 LDTNNDDFNYVPK

-413 HVQSEYD
+413 HVQTEYD

-466 ISQKMKIDL
+466 VSHKFKMDL
-475 NESILFNTSDIYY
+475 NESIKFDIKETFNDPNEFQKWMKNNIHYSEFTKMMTPEEVYKTHKGSCHDQVAFEYPILKKLGVQPKILFFIAYKEGDPNGGMTHSLIYWYTKNSCVWFENSWSGAEGIRSYKDLNALKIDIWNRYKKMPDYKKYPELEFKNTSILKYSAGLSL
-488 NKDKFVSGETNLCF
+488 DKFVESVLN
-502 ITGHSGSGKS
+502 S
-512 TMGREIHDK
+512 T
-521 NNKIDH
+521 
-527 YELDDLLFVKD
+527 
-538 HFTMSQL
+538 T
-545 KEYGDLIYSYFN
+545 
-557 GRGKKF
+557 
-563 YTTCNELKENNVP
+563 
-576 ASEYEDV
+576 
-583 LYVDFVHYAMDYAKS
+583 
-598 HKNNKIVI
+598 
-606 EGIWLYCGNFDS
+606 
-618 EKGWFDP
+618 
-625 SEFKDY
+625 
-631 AFYIKGT
+631 
-638 SMIISKIRAVKRDT
+638 
-652 ENIKKNK
+652 
-659 IFIAASE
+659 
-666 FSKYWKW
+666 
-673 YLLNE
+673 
-678 KRISVFRKY
+678 
-687 FSDLEKKNK
+687 
-696 INEAGGDLLNKD
+696 NEAGGDLLNKD
-708 KCNTYIINQLDP
+708 KCNAYIINQLDP

-760 YARMLNKKYKEFGC
+760 YARILNKKYKEFGC

>member
-40 GNEEII
+40 GNEEAV

-51 GERLMD
+51 GEKLMD

-70 AKMMAETHYMDP
+70 ARMMTETHYMDP

-90 HDITNLSSGDNN
+90 HDVTNLSSGDNN
-102 PSLFGKEESTDQESL
+102 PSLFGKEESNDQESL

-138 PSDHDEYYN
+138 PSNHTEYYN

-239 EVPGIVSEEQFDKG
+239 EVPGIVSEEQFDKS

-330 LCVDDTQPLTH
+330 LCVDNTQPLTH

-353 VIPWFRKQANWYHEG
+353 VFPWFRKQANWYHEG

-413 HVQSEYD
+413 HVQTEYD
-420 ELSATVNSASEFY
+420 ELSASVNSTSEFY

-439 DLCWNPTENPM
+439 DLCWNPTENPT

-466 ISQKMKIDL
+466 VSQKMKVDL
-475 NESILFNTSDIYY
+475 NET
-488 NKDKFVSGETNLCF
+488 
-502 ITGHSGSGKS
+502 
-512 TMGREIHDK
+512 
-521 NNKIDH
+521 
-527 YELDDLLFVKD
+527 
-538 HFTMSQL
+538 
-545 KEYGDLIYSYFN
+545 
-557 GRGKKF
+557 
-563 YTTCNELKENNVP
+563 
-576 ASEYEDV
+576 
-583 LYVDFVHYAMDYAKS
+583 
-598 HKNNKIVI
+598 
-606 EGIWLYCGNFDS
+606 
-618 EKGWFDP
+618 
-625 SEFKDY
+625 
-631 AFYIKGT
+631 
-638 SMIISKIRAVKRDT
+638 
-652 ENIKKNK
+652 
-659 IFIAASE
+659 
-666 FSKYWKW
+666 
-673 YLLNE
+673 
-678 KRISVFRKY
+678 
-687 FSDLEKKNK
+687 
-696 INEAGGDLLNKD
+696 GGDLLNKD
-708 KCNTYIINQLDP
+708 KCNSYIINQLDP

-760 YARMLNKKYKEFGC
+760 YAQMLNKKYKEFGC

>member
-40 GNEEII
+40 GNEETV
-46 NNDDR
+46 NNDDQ
-51 GERLMD
+51 GEKLMD
-57 PDAQDY
+57 PNAQDY
-63 TGADIYR
+63 TGADIVR
-70 AKMMAETHYMDP
+70 AQMME
-82 SDLYYNNS
+82 SVDLPFSKLYKS
-90 HDITNLSSGDNN
+90 HDVTTWKVDGDE
-102 PSLFGKEESTDQESL
+102 PSLLSDEDDTEQVDLLDPDTDQM
-117 LDTDNDDFNYVPK
+117 NYTPK
-130 EVYGAISY
+130 EVFGDINQSY
-138 PSDHDEYYN
+138 TSMYESYYN

-181 FAIRMFGHCKDPK
+181 FAIRMFGHCKNPK

-239 EVPGIVSEEQFDKG
+239 DIPGVVSEEQFNKG

-269 ANVLNFQPALG
+269 ANILNFQPALG

-294 FYPDVKSTA
+294 FYPDVKSNA

-316 TNDMIWKLYGLRPP
+316 TNDTIWKLYGLRPP
-330 LCVDDTQPLTH
+330 LCKDYTQQLTH
-341 PNKLS
+341 PNKLTT
-346 PEEFEDK
+346 EEFEDK

-368 KAEDS
+368 KAEDN

-393 EFNMD
+393 EFSIDN
-398 SLDDYWMGVLTDWLN
+398 LDDYWMGVLADWIN
-413 HVQSEYD
+413 HVQAEYD
-420 ELSATVNSASEFY
+420 ELSECDDSSAEAFY

-439 DLCWNPTENPM
+439 DLCWNPTDNPM
-450 DEAIVTRNI
+450 DEAVITRNI

-466 ISQKMKIDL
+466 VSQKMNTDL
-475 NESILFNTSDIYY
+475 
-488 NKDKFVSGETNLCF
+488 
-502 ITGHSGSGKS
+502 
-512 TMGREIHDK
+512 
-521 NNKIDH
+521 
-527 YELDDLLFVKD
+527 
-538 HFTMSQL
+538 
-545 KEYGDLIYSYFN
+545 
-557 GRGKKF
+557 
-563 YTTCNELKENNVP
+563 
-576 ASEYEDV
+576 
-583 LYVDFVHYAMDYAKS
+583 
-598 HKNNKIVI
+598 
-606 EGIWLYCGNFDS
+606 
-618 EKGWFDP
+618 
-625 SEFKDY
+625 
-631 AFYIKGT
+631 
-638 SMIISKIRAVKRDT
+638 
-652 ENIKKNK
+652 
-659 IFIAASE
+659 
-666 FSKYWKW
+666 
-673 YLLNE
+673 
-678 KRISVFRKY
+678 
-687 FSDLEKKNK
+687 
-696 INEAGGDLLNKD
+696 NEAGGDLLNKD
-708 KCNTYIINQLDP
+708 KCNSYVINQLDP
-720 EVVDNIYL
+720 EVIDNIYL

-746 MDMIREVDE
+746 MDMIKEVDE
-755 TDRAK
+755 SDRAK

-774 TFSISIDHPYAEY
+774 TFSISVDHPYAEY

>member
-40 GNEEII
+40 GNEEAV
-46 NNDDR
+46 NNDDQ

-90 HDITNLSSGDNN
+90 HDVTNLSSGDNN

-117 LDTDNDDFNYVPK
+117 LDTDNDDFNYIPK

-210 DMDVKI
+210 DMNVKI

-330 LCVDDTQPLTH
+330 LCVDNTQPLTH

-413 HVQSEYD
+413 HVQTEYD
-420 ELSATVNSASEFY
+420 ELSATVDSASEFY

-450 DEAIVTRNI
+450 DEAVVTRNI

-466 ISQKMKIDL
+466 VSQKMKIDL
-475 NESILFNTSDIYY
+475 
-488 NKDKFVSGETNLCF
+488 
-502 ITGHSGSGKS
+502 
-512 TMGREIHDK
+512 
-521 NNKIDH
+521 
-527 YELDDLLFVKD
+527 
-538 HFTMSQL
+538 
-545 KEYGDLIYSYFN
+545 
-557 GRGKKF
+557 
-563 YTTCNELKENNVP
+563 
-576 ASEYEDV
+576 
-583 LYVDFVHYAMDYAKS
+583 
-598 HKNNKIVI
+598 
-606 EGIWLYCGNFDS
+606 
-618 EKGWFDP
+618 
-625 SEFKDY
+625 
-631 AFYIKGT
+631 
-638 SMIISKIRAVKRDT
+638 
-652 ENIKKNK
+652 
-659 IFIAASE
+659 
-666 FSKYWKW
+666 
-673 YLLNE
+673 
-678 KRISVFRKY
+678 
-687 FSDLEKKNK
+687 
-696 INEAGGDLLNKD
+696 NEAGGDLLNKD
-708 KCNTYIINQLDP
+708 KCNAYIINQLDP

-755 TDRAK
+755 SDRDK
-760 YARMLNKKYKEFGC
+760 YARVLNKKYKEFGC

>member
-40 GNEEII
+40 GNEEAV
-46 NNDDR
+46 NNDDQ

-70 AKMMAETHYMDP
+70 AKMMTETHYMDP

-90 HDITNLSSGDNN
+90 HDVTNLSSGDNN
-102 PSLFGKEESTDQESL
+102 PSLFGKEEGTDQESL
-117 LDTDNDDFNYVPK
+117 LDTDNDDFNYIPK

-147 ESAMKAAERNALD
+147 ESAMKAAERNTLD

-280 KAIANLKEYSFLEY
+280 KAIANMKEYSFLEY

-330 LCVDDTQPLTH
+330 LCVDNTQPLTH
-341 PNKLS
+341 PIKLS

-413 HVQSEYD
+413 HVQTEYD
-420 ELSATVNSASEFY
+420 ELSTSVNSTSEFY

-466 ISQKMKIDL
+466 VSQKMKIDL
-475 NESILFNTSDIYY
+475 
-488 NKDKFVSGETNLCF
+488 
-502 ITGHSGSGKS
+502 
-512 TMGREIHDK
+512 
-521 NNKIDH
+521 
-527 YELDDLLFVKD
+527 
-538 HFTMSQL
+538 
-545 KEYGDLIYSYFN
+545 
-557 GRGKKF
+557 
-563 YTTCNELKENNVP
+563 
-576 ASEYEDV
+576 
-583 LYVDFVHYAMDYAKS
+583 
-598 HKNNKIVI
+598 
-606 EGIWLYCGNFDS
+606 
-618 EKGWFDP
+618 
-625 SEFKDY
+625 
-631 AFYIKGT
+631 
-638 SMIISKIRAVKRDT
+638 
-652 ENIKKNK
+652 
-659 IFIAASE
+659 
-666 FSKYWKW
+666 
-673 YLLNE
+673 
-678 KRISVFRKY
+678 
-687 FSDLEKKNK
+687 
-696 INEAGGDLLNKD
+696 NEAGGDLLNKD
-708 KCNTYIINQLDP
+708 KCNAYIINQLDP
-720 EVVDNIYL
+720 EVVDSIYL

-760 YARMLNKKYKEFGC
+760 YARVLNKKYKEFGC

>member
-16 IRKEILVNIE
+16 IRKEILVNID
-26 DPIQNRSLLDPDVD
+26 DPIQKRSLLDPDID
-40 GNEEII
+40 GNEESV
-46 NNDDR
+46 NNDDQ
-51 GERLMD
+51 GEKLMD
-57 PDAQDY
+57 PNAQDY
-63 TGADIYR
+63 TGADIVR
-70 AKMMAETHYMDP
+70 AQMME
-82 SDLYYNNS
+82 SVDLPFSKLYKS
-90 HDITNLSSGDNN
+90 HDVTTWKVDGDE
-102 PSLFGKEESTDQESL
+102 PSLLSDEDDTEQVDLLDPDTDQM
-117 LDTDNDDFNYVPK
+117 NYTPK
-130 EVYGAISY
+130 EVFGDINQSY
-138 PSDHDEYYN
+138 TSMYDSYYN

-239 EVPGIVSEEQFDKG
+239 EVPGIVSEEQFDEG
-253 TEKERQIRN
+253 TEKEKQIRN

-280 KAIANLKEYSFLEY
+280 KAITNMKEYVFLDY

-330 LCVDDTQPLTH
+330 LCKDYTQQLTH
-341 PNKLS
+341 PNKLTS
-346 PEEFEDK
+346 EEFEDK

-368 KAEDS
+368 KAEDN

-393 EFNMD
+393 EFSIDN
-398 SLDDYWMGVLTDWLN
+398 LDDYWMGVLADWIN
-413 HVQSEYD
+413 HVQAEYD
-420 ELSATVNSASEFY
+420 ELSECEDSSTEAFY

-439 DLCWNPTENPM
+439 DLCWNPTDNPM

-466 ISQKMKIDL
+466 VSQKMNTDL
-475 NESILFNTSDIYY
+475 
-488 NKDKFVSGETNLCF
+488 
-502 ITGHSGSGKS
+502 
-512 TMGREIHDK
+512 
-521 NNKIDH
+521 
-527 YELDDLLFVKD
+527 
-538 HFTMSQL
+538 
-545 KEYGDLIYSYFN
+545 
-557 GRGKKF
+557 
-563 YTTCNELKENNVP
+563 
-576 ASEYEDV
+576 
-583 LYVDFVHYAMDYAKS
+583 
-598 HKNNKIVI
+598 
-606 EGIWLYCGNFDS
+606 
-618 EKGWFDP
+618 
-625 SEFKDY
+625 
-631 AFYIKGT
+631 
-638 SMIISKIRAVKRDT
+638 
-652 ENIKKNK
+652 
-659 IFIAASE
+659 
-666 FSKYWKW
+666 
-673 YLLNE
+673 
-678 KRISVFRKY
+678 
-687 FSDLEKKNK
+687 
-696 INEAGGDLLNKD
+696 NEAGGDLLNKD
-708 KCNTYIINQLDP
+708 KCNSYVINQLDP

-746 MDMIREVDE
+746 MDMIKEVDE
-755 TDRAK
+755 SDRAK
-760 YARMLNKKYKEFGC
+760 YARMLNQKYKEFGC

>member
-40 GNEEII
+40 GNEEAV
-46 NNDDR
+46 NNDDQ

-82 SDLYYNNS
+82 SELYYNNS

-117 LDTDNDDFNYVPK
+117 LDTDNDDFNYIPK

-280 KAIANLKEYSFLEY
+280 KAIANMKEYSFLEY

-330 LCVDDTQPLTH
+330 LCVDNTQPLTH

-393 EFNMD
+393 EFNID
-398 SLDDYWMGVLTDWLN
+398 SLDDYWIGVLTDWLN
-413 HVQSEYD
+413 HVQTEYD
-420 ELSATVNSASEFY
+420 ELSTSVNSTSEFY

-466 ISQKMKIDL
+466 VSQKMKIDL
-475 NESILFNTSDIYY
+475 
-488 NKDKFVSGETNLCF
+488 
-502 ITGHSGSGKS
+502 
-512 TMGREIHDK
+512 
-521 NNKIDH
+521 
-527 YELDDLLFVKD
+527 
-538 HFTMSQL
+538 
-545 KEYGDLIYSYFN
+545 
-557 GRGKKF
+557 
-563 YTTCNELKENNVP
+563 
-576 ASEYEDV
+576 
-583 LYVDFVHYAMDYAKS
+583 
-598 HKNNKIVI
+598 
-606 EGIWLYCGNFDS
+606 
-618 EKGWFDP
+618 
-625 SEFKDY
+625 
-631 AFYIKGT
+631 
-638 SMIISKIRAVKRDT
+638 
-652 ENIKKNK
+652 
-659 IFIAASE
+659 
-666 FSKYWKW
+666 
-673 YLLNE
+673 
-678 KRISVFRKY
+678 
-687 FSDLEKKNK
+687 
-696 INEAGGDLLNKD
+696 NEAGGDLLNKD
-708 KCNTYIINQLDP
+708 KCNAYIINQLDP

-760 YARMLNKKYKEFGC
+760 YARVLNKKYKEFGC